1 MDVQIADDLVC
12 AGFRRDR
19 LLAPPRPE
27 SFDGAVGSD
36 EEAAA
41 LLPICIGELVTGL
54 ERLVG
59 PDEVSRQVNG
69 WLDARR
75 TRLAG

>member
-1 MDVQIADDLVC
+1 MDVQIADDLRAEAMAAIAC
-12 AGFRRDR
+12 WLRRDQ
-19 LLAPPRPE
+19 E
-27 SFDGAVGSD
+27 GFDRVVGND

-41 LLPICIGELVTGL
+41 LLPICIGKLVTGL

-59 PDEVSRQVNG
+59 PDEVGRQVNS